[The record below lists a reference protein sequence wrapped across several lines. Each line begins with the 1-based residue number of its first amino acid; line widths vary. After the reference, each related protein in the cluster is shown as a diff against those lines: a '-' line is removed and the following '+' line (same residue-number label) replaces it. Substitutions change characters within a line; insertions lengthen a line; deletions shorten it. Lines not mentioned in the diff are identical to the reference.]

1 MENSPE
7 KTISLLEESKLQAD
21 VIIPILNALRK
32 EIGIE
37 RANSLVFGALRS
49 RLRSRFQELAAR
61 TPGGPKEKWA
71 AMSASMSIGSD
82 IDIEWIDGKLETFA
96 FNVTRCRYAELFREL
111 GEPELGAVLLC
122 ELDNHIAE
130 AAGPEIELTRKQTLM
145 QGASRC
151 EFRYHMK

>member
-1 MENSPE
+1 MENSPD

-21 VIIPILNALRK
+21 VIIPILNALRR
-32 EIGIE
+32 EIEIE
-37 RANSLVFGALRS
+37 RANGIVFEALRS
-49 RLRSRFQELAAR
+49 RLRSRYQELAAK

-71 AMSASMSIGSD
+71 AISASMSIGSD

-111 GEPELGAVLLC
+111 GEPELGTVLLC

-130 AAGPEIELTRKQTLM
+130 AAGPEIELTRTQTLM

-151 EFRYHMK
+151 EFRYRMK

>member
-1 MENSPE
+1 
-7 KTISLLEESKLQAD
+7 
-21 VIIPILNALRK
+21 
-32 EIGIE
+32 
-37 RANSLVFGALRS
+37 
-49 RLRSRFQELAAR
+49 
-61 TPGGPKEKWA
+61 
-71 AMSASMSIGSD
+71 MSIGGD

-96 FNVTRCRYAELFREL
+96 FNVTRCKYAELFREL

-151 EFRYHMK
+151 EFRYRMK